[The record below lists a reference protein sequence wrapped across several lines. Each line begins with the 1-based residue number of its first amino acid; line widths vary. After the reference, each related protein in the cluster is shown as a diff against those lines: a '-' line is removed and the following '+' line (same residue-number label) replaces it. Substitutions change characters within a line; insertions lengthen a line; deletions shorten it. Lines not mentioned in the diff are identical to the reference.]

1 MVDWSRLLASRRNRI
16 LLALLAVVIAIR
28 VALPTVIRR
37 VAVAQADKALV
48 GRIELDDVDLSLVT
62 GGITLHG
69 LRVFATEA
77 AAPAAVG
84 STKEAPTAAAAG
96 ATNEAAPAATGARS
110 AVDAS
115 PTAAASADDAPSP
128 AAVSSNDAASP
139 AAAVSGNDAA
149 SPAAAASST
158 NGPSPAVAMSGAAAS
173 ARAGE
178 GAPGATPVFSAS
190 RLSVQ
195 IGFLPLFRK
204 IVEVRRFEL
213 EHFAVSLDRAKNGVI
228 VLPAPVPATQPQPET
243 TEGPGWGVLIRRVAL
258 RDGRI
263 GFRDFAVGEPAQHIE
278 GTLPTVDAG
287 NLALLITESGVGP
300 GKVALDAGLEDGALH
315 VDVTIEH
322 LPAGPAYESHLT
334 LTNLPIANARVYIPR
349 VGWSDLGG
357 RLDLDLV
364 HRFESQ
370 GAHTVRGTVGLR
382 DIAVRVRDL
391 DEPALAW
398 KALGIEIAG
407 VDLVRQHA
415 DVGTVTLDGLHIVTR
430 PSGPEPL
437 PVLGGL
443 LEAAKQ
449 RVPGDPSAA
458 ATPPSPAPP
467 RDAESHDAAGATNA
481 EPPKRNDESPR
492 PWTWAVAKVA
502 VSDAHV
508 RALGGDGPLDVGIEA
523 GVTTLASAADTH
535 TTVNVALAP
544 ASGGH
549 VTVGGD
555 LTLQPLGFD
564 GSFRADGVVLAPLT
578 QPIATAQTR
587 LLKGGVLTTALDIAA
602 GASPKA
608 PHDGAR
614 IAGTIDVADFD
625 VSSDDPKPFALR
637 WKDLALELREA
648 TAPGVLAAGGGTRPG
663 PVGVALARF
672 TLAHPE
678 IVATRTDTGIALPPA
693 LGGAPAP
700 MATTSDSAPATRAVT
715 ASHAKSAQPV
725 APTAPHADATAPVPV
740 PSPAGQTAGATP
752 PPLDVEVRVDTV
764 AIQRMRVA
772 FSDEAVR
779 PFYRSTL
786 DPVDLAATDLRWPG
800 PFARNVKLVAKGL
813 NGATC
818 TVTGNVAPAGSRLVI
833 ALADLQL
840 APFNPYAAAS
850 GYGVAGGTA
859 RLESQIS
866 LAPGAYDTTNK
877 LLLHGLQVTSGEGES
892 LFASQFGMPLSV
904 ALSLLTDVEGNI
916 VLDLPIAGDAQ
927 GMHAGLRTLITNALA
942 RAILNAVT
950 SPLKLIGA
958 VAHIGEKPASI
969 SPSPIAFDAGRATV
983 AAGEDA
989 KLDQLGHLLAAAPG
1003 VKLHLRGET
1012 SAEDRRWL
1020 QEQAL
1025 RAKLEKEGGVLGSV
1039 RHITERGPRAAAL
1052 AVLQARAAGKA
1063 AEIPEEHK
1071 AWFEAQV
1078 TAQTVADAA
1087 LHELAAARVQS
1098 ARTKLTGSEG
1108 IAEARVLVDDT
1119 TPPDLAARPVVA
1131 VGLGAPPPRVPSGA
1145 AAPPDESTTAPSS
1158 SSERPH

>member
-1 MVDWSRLLASRRNRI
+1 MADWSRLLASRRNRI
-16 LLALLAVVIAIR
+16 LVALLAVVIAIR
-28 VALPTVIRR
+28 VALPSVIRR
-37 VAVAQADKALV
+37 VAVAQADKALI

-69 LRVFATEA
+69 LRVFATELP
-77 AAPAAVG
+77 APAAAG
-84 STKEAPTAAAAG
+84 SAKQAPIADTTAGSAEEKATTADTGSAGDAAK
-96 ATNEAAPAATGARS
+96 AAPDARS
-110 AVDAS
+110 ADEAPS
-115 PTAAASADDAPSP
+115 PAAASPNDAPSP
-128 AAVSSNDAASP
+128 AAAGSATDAAAPSSAPSSP
-139 AAAVSGNDAA
+139 VTTGRA
-149 SPAAAASST
+149 SAASS
-158 NGPSPAVAMSGAAAS
+158 
-173 ARAGE
+173 RAGE
-178 GAPGATPVFSAS
+178 GAAGAAPVFSAS

-195 IGFLPLFRK
+195 IGFLPLFHR

-213 EHFAVSLDRAKNGVI
+213 EHFAVSLDRAKNGVL

-370 GAHTVRGTVGLR
+370 GVHTLRGTVGLR

-398 KALGIEIAG
+398 KALGVEIAS

-415 DVGTVTLDGLHIVTR
+415 DVGAVTLDGLRIVTR
-430 PSGPEPL
+430 PAGPKPL

-443 LEAAKQ
+443 LEAAEQ
-449 RVPGDPSAA
+449 RAPGDPPAVSA
-458 ATPPSPAPP
+458 T
-467 RDAESHDAAGATNA
+467 DAERPNSGAGRNAEHPDSGGATNA
-481 EPPKRNDESPR
+481 EPAKSDGGSQR
-492 PWTWAVAKVA
+492 PWTWTVAKVA
-502 VSDAHV
+502 LNDAQV
-508 RALGGDGPLDVGIEA
+508 RAIGGDGPLDVGIEA

-535 TTVNVALAP
+535 TAVNVALVP

-549 VTVGGD
+549 LTVAGD
-555 LTLQPLGFD
+555 LTMQPLGFD
-564 GSFRADGVVLAPLT
+564 GTLRADGVILAPLT

-648 TAPGVLAAGGGTRPG
+648 TAPGVLAAGGDARPG

-672 TLAHPE
+672 TLTHPE
-678 IVATRTDTGIALPPA
+678 IVATRTETGIALPPA

-700 MATTSDSAPATRAVT
+700 MPTASDSAPATPAAKASRAT
-715 ASHAKSAQPV
+715 SRQPV
-725 APTAPHADATAPVPV
+725 APTAPHAEATSPMPV
-740 PSPAGQTAGATP
+740 PSPAVKTAGTTP

-786 DPVDLAATDLRWPG
+786 DPIDLGATDLRWPG
-800 PFARNVKLVAKGL
+800 PFARNVKLTAKGL

-818 TVTGNVAPAGSRLVI
+818 TVTGNVAPAGSRLVV
-833 ALADLQL
+833 ALADLPL

-859 RLESQIS
+859 RLDSQIS
-866 LAPGAYDTTNK
+866 LAPGAYETANK
-877 LLLHGLQVTSGEGES
+877 LVLHDLQVTSGEGETV
-892 LFASQFGMPLSV
+892 FASQFGMPLSI

-916 VLDLPIAGDAQ
+916 VLDLPIAGDAK
-927 GMHAGLRTLITNALA
+927 GMRTGLGTLIGNALA

-958 VAHIGEKPASI
+958 VAKIGEKPASL
-969 SPSPIAFDAGRATV
+969 SPSPIAFDPGRDTV
-983 AAGEDA
+983 ATGEDA

-1025 RAKLEKEGGVLGSV
+1025 RAKLEKESGVLGSV
-1039 RHITERGPRAAAL
+1039 RHIAERGPRTAAL
-1052 AVLQARAAGKA
+1052 AVLQARAEGKA

-1078 TAQTVADAA
+1078 SAQNVADTA
-1087 LHELAAARVQS
+1087 LHDLAAARVQS
-1098 ARTKLTGSEG
+1098 ARSKLTSREG
-1108 IAEARVLVDDT
+1108 IAEARLLVDET
-1119 TPPDLAARPVVA
+1119 TAPDLAARPVVA
-1131 VGLGAPPPRVPSGA
+1131 VGVGSPPPRVPSGA
-1145 AAPPDESTTAPSS
+1145 APEEPAAAQS
-1158 SSERPH
+1158 SSEPPH